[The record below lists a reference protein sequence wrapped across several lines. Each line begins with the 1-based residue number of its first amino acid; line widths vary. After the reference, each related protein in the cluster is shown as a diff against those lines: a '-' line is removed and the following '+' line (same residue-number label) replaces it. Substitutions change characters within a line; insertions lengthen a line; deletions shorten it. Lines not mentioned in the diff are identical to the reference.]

1 MRKKQ
6 QYAEEFDWTLFVKR
20 IKLKEIISGGDS
32 SSKRQKWIKE
42 KLKQHC
48 VDLKVNDKI
57 QTKDCFQFKSSCIT
71 SREDWETS
79 LIV

>member
-20 IKLKEIISGGDS
+20 IKLNEIISGGDS

-42 KLKQHC
+42 KL
-48 VDLKVNDKI
+48 
-57 QTKDCFQFKSSCIT
+57 
-71 SREDWETS
+71 R
-79 LIV
+79 